1 MPVFLYKVQTPAG
14 ERIKGRI
21 EAANAVQAA
30 AMLKEKEL
38 FIISLE
44 NAYSSFLGDL
54 GALLDKV
61 KSADLVNF
69 TRQLSTMIT
78 SGLTLT
84 ESFGILQQQS
94 RPAMQKVI
102 TSLLREVEGGSSF
115 GDALVKHPKVFSKVY
130 IALVRS
136 GEAAGMLDKVL
147 ARLADN
153 VEKQYEFQAKTKGA
167 LVYPVI
173 VMVGMVI
180 VSFIM
185 MVFVIPK
192 LTSMYADFGAELP
205 LVTKILI
212 AVSNFSA
219 NYWFVVVGG
228 AAAFFYALN
237 AWKRT
242 ETGKRQWD
250 RFLIKLPVFGNIRVQ
265 TMMAEFTRTISLL
278 LGAGVSL
285 LSTLQIVADSLDNVL
300 FQDALKEVAGD
311 VEKGSSLAEA
321 MAKHDLFPML
331 VSQMAAVGEETGKLD
346 EVLIKVS
353 NYFESESEHAIKNMS
368 TALEPIIMVVLG
380 IGVGFLIIAIVMP
393 IYNLTSQF

>member
-1 MPVFLYKVQTPAG
+1 MPIFLYKVQTPNG
-14 ERIKGRI
+14 ERIKGRM
-21 EAANAVQAA
+21 EAANAAQAA

-44 NAYSSFLGDL
+44 NGYSSFLGDV
-54 GALLDKV
+54 GAIMDRV

-69 TRQLSTMIT
+69 TRQLATMIT

-94 RPAMQKVI
+94 RPAMQKII
-102 TSLLREVEGGSSF
+102 TLLLRDVESGTSF
-115 GDALVKHPKVFSKVY
+115 GDALAKHPKVFSKVY

-147 ARLADN
+147 NRLADN

-167 LVYPVI
+167 LVYPAI
-173 VMVGMVI
+173 VMAGMVI
-180 VSFIM
+180 VAFVM

-192 LTSMYADFGAELP
+192 LTSMYDDFGAELP
-205 LVTKILI
+205 LVTRILI

-219 NYWFVVVGG
+219 KYWFIVVFG
-228 AAAFFYALN
+228 AAASLYGLG
-237 AWKRT
+237 AWKKT
-242 ETGKRQWD
+242 EFGRRQWD
-250 RFLIKLPVFGNIRVQ
+250 KFLIKIPVFGNIRIQ

-285 LSTLQIVADSLDNVL
+285 LSTLQIVSDSLDNVL
-300 FQDALKEVAGD
+300 FKDALTEVADD
-311 VEKGSSLAEA
+311 VEKGTSLAEA
-321 MAKHDLFPML
+321 MAKHDLFPVL

-368 TALEPIIMVVLG
+368 TALEPLIMVVLG